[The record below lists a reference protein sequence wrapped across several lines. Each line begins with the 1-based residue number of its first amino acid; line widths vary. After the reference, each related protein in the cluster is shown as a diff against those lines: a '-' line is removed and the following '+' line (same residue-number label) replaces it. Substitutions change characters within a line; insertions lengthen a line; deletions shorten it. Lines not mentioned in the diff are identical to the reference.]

1 MALSALE
8 MWFCFVL
15 SPHTRLCASP
25 TVAVNEKN
33 LCFDFESITWKKLLS
48 GGCLFNQE
56 VTSELLIN
64 WQYYMQ
70 RCFPSSCHQVF
81 LCVTDK
87 GLGSFQSSFAPLLGD
102 VKAGSLLL
110 ALLLSCTW
118 VCLYSFRTMWYQKHQ
133 QLQGRTWRHS
143 TKKFELSKLPRSA
156 WLWKN
161 TPCSKQYR
169 ELYWGVLSTEHQK
182 WARVSCLSY
191 WGSVGSVMFQFRA
204 NSSSVW
210 SYWKCQDFLNLVFA
224 FLVTTE
230 GRSLSKHSQAFYK
243 ESQSI
248 KLFLDLIF

>member
-1 MALSALE
+1 M
-8 MWFCFVL
+8 
-15 SPHTRLCASP
+15 P
-25 TVAVNEKN
+25 
-33 LCFDFESITWKKLLS
+33 S
-48 GGCLFNQE
+48 G
-56 VTSELLIN
+56 V
-64 WQYYMQ
+64 
-70 RCFPSSCHQVF
+70 

-169 ELYWGVLSTEHQK
+169 ELYWGVLSAEHQK

-210 SYWKCQDFLNLVFA
+210 SYWKCQGFPQSGFCFLSDYWRQKLEQALPGILQGKPKHKVIFRSNFLTCLLKNLSLLCIRMNLA
-224 FLVTTE
+224 I
-230 GRSLSKHSQAFYK
+230 RSLYK
-243 ESQSI
+243 
-248 KLFLDLIF
+248 